1 MCTLSLWRVFLF
13 WKDIKVGV
21 GVVPPAP
28 QVRTQVKSTCYKAGA
43 WQRAAHPPGVSTLSQ
58 LLP

>member
-28 QVRTQVKSTCYKAGA
+28 QVRTQEVMLEK
-43 WQRAAHPPGVSTLSQ
+43 H
-58 LLP
+58 LLQGR